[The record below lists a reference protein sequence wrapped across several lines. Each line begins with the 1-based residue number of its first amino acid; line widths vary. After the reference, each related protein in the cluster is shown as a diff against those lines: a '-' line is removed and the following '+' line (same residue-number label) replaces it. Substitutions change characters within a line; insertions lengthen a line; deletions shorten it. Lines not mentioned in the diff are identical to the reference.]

1 MTVKTKFTNF
11 KLLCLVCATPVA
23 AQANAVTIPATAL
36 TDQFLDGDSF
46 MYSCNGALL
55 PNAPE
60 INTCSDSGAALAT
73 WSVAAT
79 AALPTCSKCCD
90 VIVVRR
96 VAVIA
101 VMFEGF

>member
-1 MTVKTKFTNF
+1 M
-11 KLLCLVCATPVA
+11 PVA
-23 AQANAVTIPATAL
+23 AQVNAVTIPATAL

-55 PNAPE
+55 PNAPQ
-60 INTCSDSGAALAT
+60 INTCTDTGAALAT

-90 VIVVRR
+90 VIS
-96 VAVIA
+96 
-101 VMFEGF
+101 FEGFLVIRHYCSYCLRFIQEIVTNQQILFYF